1 MVNVCDID
9 RRVYSVVLCFVATV
23 LTSRGRPTPGE
34 HAMLPI
40 GGRPS
45 LGVCVR
51 TRIWRLPG
59 LDPASARL
67 ITLDLGARAG
77 RCHSPRNPAVSVH
90 GSSAHP
96 RGSKSSVTPA
106 QAGVQVRLVDSRLRG
121 NDCYPRFSPL
131 PWWVPVNRRNQN
143 LTNEAVRLLKT
154 KEVVFEKAPKAVRF
168 MKTHELYLS
177 SR

>member
-1 MVNVCDID
+1 MRGRSRNPSISFTCTGLDMVNVCDID
-9 RRVYSVVLCFVATV
+9 SRVYSVVLCFVAIG
-23 LTSRGRPTPGE
+23 LTWTGRSTPGE

-45 LGVCVR
+45 LGVYVR
-51 TRIWRLPG
+51 TRIWCQPG
-59 LDPASARL
+59 QDPASAGL
-67 ITLDLGARAG
+67 ITLDLGARLG
-77 RCHSPRNPAVSVH
+77 RCHSPRNPAIGVH

-121 NDCYPRFSPL
+121 NDRHRWFFDSAM
-131 PWWVPVNRRNQN
+131 VGSR
-143 LTNEAVRLLKT
+143 ES
-154 KEVVFEKAPKAVRF
+154 EKPKPYKR
-168 MKTHELYLS
+168 